1 MSALKDKKTLVVD
14 EITKNL
20 KESKCLIVAN
30 YKTLNVVSLQK
41 IRQALAEKG
50 VFLKV
55 YKNRLV
61 KHATKALGFE
71 AINKTLL
78 EQNIYAF
85 AKEDDLS
92 AIKALVAFQK
102 DFPALKIVS
111 GIYENKVVDA
121 NSLIEISKLPSYEE
135 ALMMLGGS
143 LLNPLK
149 NLAVGLNMLIEEGK
163 IKSE

>member
-1 MSALKDKKTLVVD
+1 MSALRDKKTLVVD

-78 EQNIYAF
+78 EQNIY
-85 AKEDDLS
+85 DLS

>member
-1 MSALKDKKTLVVD
+1 MSALRDKKTLVVD

-50 VFLKV
+50 V
-55 YKNRLV
+55 V
-61 KHATKALGFE
+61 KHAIKALGFE

>member
-1 MSALKDKKTLVVD
+1 MSALRDKKTLVVD

-61 KHATKALGFE
+61 KHAIKALGFE
-71 AINKTLL
+71 AINKTLF
-78 EQNIYAF
+78 ISF
-85 AKEDDLS
+85 
-92 AIKALVAFQK
+92 
-102 DFPALKIVS
+102 
-111 GIYENKVVDA
+111 
-121 NSLIEISKLPSYEE
+121 NSDISS
-135 ALMMLGGS
+135 
-143 LLNPLK
+143 
-149 NLAVGLNMLIEEGK
+149 
-163 IKSE
+163 

>member
-1 MSALKDKKTLVVD
+1 MSALRDKKTLVVD

-61 KHATKALGFE
+61 KHAIK